1 MLVFLATIL
10 VNLSFAL
17 LVRAA
22 QRRGVDVVASGIVN
36 YLFAAATY
44 WIAVLVTGTPYAPEA
59 PRIGLAAGVFYV
71 STYLLLLP
79 AMRIRGVAIAMG
91 FVRLSVVIPLIAAV
105 IVWHEAPGPVKQA
118 GIVLA
123 LLALPMLSLDGGAN
137 SAPLTRRNLVILLGL
152 FLTNGTCLLMGKWF
166 QSTGLVAERPLYLA
180 IVYSTAALVF
190 IAALPLLPKAR
201 FGAAELRWGAL
212 IGLCNCAAN
221 ILMLYTLDLFLA
233 SVVFPIIAAV
243 NLSLATIFAA
253 VTWREIPGR
262 LGWTGICV
270 AVLAVILANT

>member
-137 SAPLTRRNLVILLGL
+137 SPPQPRDPPRAVLDQRHLSFDGQVVP
-152 FLTNGTCLLMGKWF
+152 
-166 QSTGLVAERPLYLA
+166 
-180 IVYSTAALVF
+180 VYGACGGA
-190 IAALPLLPKAR
+190 AALPGDRLLDGRA
-201 FGAAELRWGAL
+201 
-212 IGLCNCAAN
+212 GLHRR
-221 ILMLYTLDLFLA
+221 
-233 SVVFPIIAAV
+233 PAAV
-243 NLSLATIFAA
+243 AEGPFRRGGVA
-253 VTWREIPGR
+253 
-262 LGWTGICV
+262 LGGPDRPV
-270 AVLAVILANT
+270 